1 MSPSCHQLINPIFTE
16 QQQHNLTSIL
26 RLLAKVAKV
35 KRWSDILDD
44 HKKRQMTNK
53 QTNRQ
58 TESAPLLFFP
68 LTGNRHCHE
77 DHTLPRSRVRVEN
90 GYSERERGG
99 KLSLTRALSLPSV
112 AQPTALP
119 PQQSH
124 GNYRPLKNSTK
135 RSRTK
140 RKRDT
145 TNRALKIAKT
155 HNQSLKKMAA
165 GKG

>member
-90 GYSERERGG
+90 GYSERERRQIVTDTGI
-99 KLSLTRALSLPSV
+99 LSHQLHNRQHYHHSNH
-112 AQPTALP
+112 TAIIA
-119 PQQSH
+119 
-124 GNYRPLKNSTK
+124 RLKTAPN
-135 RSRTK
+135 
-140 RKRDT
+140 
-145 TNRALKIAKT
+145 
-155 HNQSLKKMAA
+155 AA
-165 GKG
+165 EQRGRETLQIEH